1 MAKAK
6 SAEAL
11 WKALEPAGTSSG
23 IPMKVEV
30 RPPVALVNASWWSK
44 QEEPELVDVD
54 DFDDGEEEE
63 EEMTITA
70 LVRQNPV
77 PTSAAAVAGL
87 SGAGFIAWRIMQRR
101 KLLKDLQANPPFSLL
116 ALKDQKEIVSAYL
129 PIASVKTAT
138 KAREEI
144 FGHPE
149 TWTEML
155 SRYVPGVTE
164 ARETAAGVRTAVSDA
179 AETAQKTAQ
188 SWADWAWQRSPF
200 AGALAGPYGDAYG
213 SAMVPIPGVGLI
225 LTVAAAGLMWHR
237 SKASSTPAR
246 VGKTAAIVIL
256 PFAPQAY
263 LGYLG
268 YQYIKNKV

>member
-6 SAEAL
+6 STEAL

-30 RPPVALVNASWWSK
+30 RPPVALVNSSWWSK

-54 DFDDGEEEE
+54 DLDDDEEE

-101 KLLKDLQANPPFSLL
+101 KLLKDLQASPPFSLL

-129 PIASVKTAT
+129 PMASVKTAT

-164 ARETAAGVRTAVSDA
+164 ARETAAGVRTAVTDA
-179 AETAQKTAQ
+179 ADSAQKTAQ
-188 SWADWAWQRSPF
+188 GWVDWAWQRSPF
-200 AGALAGPYGDAYG
+200 GEALAGPDAYG

-237 SKASSTPAR
+237 SQQSSTPAR

-256 PFAPQAY
+256 PFAPQVY

-268 YQYIKNKV
+268 YQYIKTKV